1 MLSYCL
7 AAHGSSLT
15 CGPNPFSENV
25 ALTPIMNLFL
35 SSRHDAFLIFKLLFY
50 LNAFLIV
57 KTNEGGDPLMFNKL
71 KAF

>member
-1 MLSYCL
+1 
-7 AAHGSSLT
+7 
-15 CGPNPFSENV
+15 
-25 ALTPIMNLFL
+25 MNLFL